1 MVYDDQDKIDIAW
14 VEYDDYQIGEE
25 VRVGKDK
32 KRYGYISDIIGKTI
46 YVTDHTAFSTQKKRL
61 EDHDSGLDGYVV
73 TDKRYG
79 ENETQNVKEIT
90 IFFEGSK
97 FEADDIPGTVYDW
110 GMTDAQMAGRILL
123 SEFIKEGLDGN
134 VAGLGRSKQLR
145 HAKNRFKEI
154 MDKYPNARVKLFAHS
169 LGGMNG
175 QSSIAGLEEN
185 YLQRIDGVY
194 IYESP
199 NIYSVLSPS
208 ERKQVD
214 KIKYKIFNYVDL
226 RDIVSMNYPN
236 EGSKDAV
243 GTVIRINSKDVKDG
257 VKQHMWGGYDY
268 KAGYL
273 NVKEESLDDYRLA
286 RVKQAKEQLQI
297 KKQALESWKKSGLSG
312 NDLIS
317 MDTIQARGIVESLK
331 EFALIASDYILAVC
345 DFGIADVR
353 GTWDTL
359 LASCRST
366 VSGSRCTEN
375 DIVNAL
381 AQVGATKETIEINR
395 ITELEKIKKDI
406 LKIKESIFSLSTDIE
421 KGIATVIGTDIA
433 LASQFQLQ
441 W

>member
-1 MVYDDQDKIDIAW
+1 MVINDEEKNDIAW
-14 VEYDDYQIGEE
+14 QEYRKYKVGNKVKIDRDNKKKTIGYVSEIFGRAPE
-25 VRVGKDK
+25 KDMVTSPQDLEA
-32 KRYGYISDIIGKTI
+32 RFLGDISGLNGYIVTNKKITQETRPEDVDEVTI
-46 YVTDHTAFSTQKKRL
+46 L
-61 EDHDSGLDGYVV
+61 
-73 TDKRYG
+73 
-79 ENETQNVKEIT
+79 
-90 IFFEGSK
+90 FEGSEAK
-97 FEADDIPGTVYDW
+97 FDQNFMGALRDW
-110 GMTDAQMAGRILL
+110 GLTDAPTALQISMAKRLG
-123 SEFIKEGLDGN
+123 IKTGKTSQLD
-134 VAGLGRSKQLR
+134 AASKEVK
-145 HAKNRFKEI
+145 AA
-154 MDKYPNARVKLFAHS
+154 MDRYPNARFKLYAHS
-169 LGGMNG
+169 LGGLNI
-175 QSSIAGLEEN
+175 QSSLGSLADK
-185 YLQRIDGVY
+185 YLDRIDAAY
-194 IYESP
+194 IYEAP
-199 NIYSVLSPS
+199 NFYPQLSDA
-208 ERKQVD
+208 EKKQVD
-214 KIKYKIFNYVDL
+214 KIKYKIYNFIDKRDL
-226 RDIVSMNYPN
+226 ITWEHAEEGN
-236 EGSKDAV
+236 EGVVGTLVRIDSKDA
-243 GTVIRINSKDVKDG
+243 GGLI
-257 VKQHMWGGYDY
+257 KQHMWGGYDY

-297 KKQALESWKKSGLSG
+297 KKQALESWKKRGLSG

-366 VSGSRCTEN
+366 VSGSRCTES

-381 AQVGATKETIEINR
+381 AQVGATKETIEMNR

-421 KGIATVIGTDIA
+421 KGIATVIGTDVA

>member
-1 MVYDDQDKIDIAW
+1 MVYTDKEKNDIAW
-14 VEYDDYQIGEE
+14 QEYSKLN
-25 VRVGKDK
+25 VGKDVLIGK
-32 KRYGYISDIIGKTI
+32 GKQERRIGYVSEIFGRPPEKDMVTSPQDMEARFLGDISGLNGYI
-46 YVTDHTAFSTQKKRL
+46 
-61 EDHDSGLDGYVV
+61 V
-73 TDKRYG
+73 TDK
-79 ENETQNVKEIT
+79 EIT
-90 IFFEGSK
+90 QETRPEDVNEVTILFEGSEAK
-97 FEADDIPGTVYDW
+97 FDQNFMGALRDW
-110 GMTDAQMAGRILL
+110 GLTDAPTALQISMAKRLGIETGKTSQLDAA
-123 SEFIKEGLDGN
+123 SKE
-134 VAGLGRSKQLR
+134 VKA
-145 HAKNRFKEI
+145 A
-154 MDKYPNARVKLFAHS
+154 MDRYPNARFKLYAHS
-169 LGGMNG
+169 LGGLNI
-175 QSSIAGLEEN
+175 QSSLGSLADK
-185 YLQRIDGVY
+185 YLDRIDAAY
-194 IYESP
+194 IYEAP
-199 NIYSVLSPS
+199 NFYPQLSDA
-208 ERKQVD
+208 EKKQVD
-214 KIKYKIFNYVDL
+214 KIKYKIYNFIDKRDL
-226 RDIVSMNYPN
+226 ITWEHAEEGN
-236 EGSKDAV
+236 EGVVGTLVRIDSKDA
-243 GTVIRINSKDVKDG
+243 GGLI
-257 VKQHMWGGYDY
+257 KQHMWGGYDY

-345 DFGIADVR
+345 DFGIADVK

-366 VSGSRCTEN
+366 VSGSRCTES

-381 AQVGATKETIEINR
+381 AQIGATKETIEMNR

-421 KGIATVIGTDIA
+421 KGIATVIGTDVA